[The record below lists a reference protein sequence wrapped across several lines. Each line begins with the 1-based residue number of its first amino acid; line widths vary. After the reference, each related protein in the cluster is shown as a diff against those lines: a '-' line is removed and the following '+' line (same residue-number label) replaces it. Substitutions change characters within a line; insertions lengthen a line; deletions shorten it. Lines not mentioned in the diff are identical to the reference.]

1 VGAADHPR
9 RSLGDKFLHGAIVS
23 ANAYQ
28 CTKFQLP
35 SSIGFRDM
43 DPEGL
48 KIKIR
53 AADFSRR
60 TLADKFLHWEW
71 ASSLL
76 TAQHKKGYLVS
87 FKVYMMDRIWK

>member
-1 VGAADHPR
+1 
-9 RSLGDKFLHGAIVS
+9 
-23 ANAYQ
+23 
-28 CTKFQLP
+28 
-35 SSIGFRDM
+35 M